1 MRKIKIV
8 TDSMTDLPQKQIN
21 QYGIEVLPLTI
32 IFGDQ
37 EYRDGIDLSNRAFYE
52 KLKRSEVLPRT
63 SQISPGDFA
72 NAFQKYIKEDYEII
86 CITASSKASGTHQS
100 AVIAC
105 NDVDAERIS
114 VIDTMS
120 LSFGAGLSVLKAVR
134 MAEQGHERQTIVKAL
149 EKSAPRVDHLFTVD
163 TVEFLQKGGRI
174 NPGKALV
181 ANLLNIKPIL
191 TLKDGLVDPLDKV
204 RGSKRVMDKMLELAV
219 FRSGNFSDKTVG
231 ISHADAPERAE
242 ELYSKVKKE
251 LKPAEILISEIGCT
265 IGTHTGPGTLA
276 MFYSTEA
283 KNPVYEGDLKINQ
296 SGR

>member
-1 MRKIKIV
+1 MKKIKII

-37 EYRDGIDLSNRAFYE
+37 EYKDGFDLSNKAFYE
-52 KLKRSEVLPRT
+52 KLKNSEVLPRT
-63 SQISPGDFA
+63 SQTSPGDFA
-72 NAFQKYIKEDYEII
+72 NAFQKYIQEDYEII
-86 CITASSKASGTHQS
+86 CINASSKASGTYQS
-100 AVIAC
+100 AAIAS
-105 NDVDAERIS
+105 NDVDADRIS

-120 LSFGAGLSVLKAVR
+120 LSFGAGLSVLKAAR
-134 MAEQGHERQTIVKAL
+134 MAEQGHERKTIVRAL
-149 EKSAPRVDHLFTVD
+149 EKTASKIDHLFTVD

-219 FRSGNFSDKTVG
+219 ERGGSFSDKTVG

-242 ELYSKVKKE
+242 ELYLKVKKE

-276 MFYSTEA
+276 MFY
-283 KNPVYEGDLKINQ
+283 EGDLK
-296 SGR
+296 